1 MKKFQKILVASTL
14 FSIAG
19 VALADEPVITEP
31 GNTYKTYLPTSV
43 RAEAGTTGYGGA
55 LTWDVNPYV
64 GVSLGYN
71 GGDINWRNDIK
82 SHGTKY
88 DLDQDNNNNVYLN
101 AEMHPWGASQ
111 NAFAKSVYVAAGA
124 AYLDNDYKLTSQ
136 SSNGNV
142 TVNDTKYNIDGNIT
156 GKMKYKNDIAPYVG
170 IGARPMLSEHWGVFG
185 EIGAY
190 YTDNQT
196 VTLASDAT
204 VIDGGSDEKFQQD
217 LKAQQ
222 NKIANDDKYKWLPS
236 AKVGV
241 TYRF

>member
-1 MKKFQKILVASTL
+1 M
-14 FSIAG
+14 
-19 VALADEPVITEP
+19 
-31 GNTYKTYLPTSV
+31 
-43 RAEAGTTGYGGA
+43 
-55 LTWDVNPYV
+55 
-64 GVSLGYN
+64 
-71 GGDINWRNDIK
+71 
-82 SHGTKY
+82 
-88 DLDQDNNNNVYLN
+88 
-101 AEMHPWGASQ
+101 
-111 NAFAKSVYVAAGA
+111 
-124 AYLDNDYKLTSQ
+124 DNDYKLTSQ

-190 YTDNQT
+190 YTDNPT

-204 VIDGGSDEKFQQD
+204 VNSGGSNAQFQSD
-217 LKAQQ
+217 LKAQE